1 MAYEFYVT
9 IEAASQGRLAG
20 ESTRELHKDKLTGIG
35 FSYEVTS
42 SRGAASGRASRKREH
57 GAVTFTKEWG
67 AASPQLFQALV
78 TNEVLTSALFEFVR
92 TNEVGVEHVFH
103 TIALTDASVM
113 SIHQYVAAQED
124 AELDNAELEDVALS
138 FRGIE
143 ITNVDG
149 TTAASDSEGG
159 SW

>member
-9 IEAASQGRLAG
+9 IEGSKQGRLSG
-20 ESTRELHKDKLTGIG
+20 ETAREAHQGKLAGIG

-57 GAVTFTKEWG
+57 GPVTFTKEWG
-67 AASPQLFQALV
+67 AASPQLFQALI

-92 TNEVGVEHVFH
+92 TNDVGVEHVFQ
-103 TIALTDASVM
+103 TIKLTNASVT
-113 SIHQYVAAQED
+113 SIHQYVAALDD
-124 AELDNAELEDVALS
+124 AELENPELEDVALS
-138 FRGIE
+138 FRDIE

-149 TTAASDSEGG
+149 KTVASDSEGDAR
-159 SW
+159 